1 MVEIAAVLFVI
12 GMMLVLYLDFI
23 GRNNGT
29 KQFINVDARKKQE
42 DRLTFNEKRIVYKYI
57 LKDCLLN
64 QFRTVLP
71 KHLQRLFFIGHI
83 SAGNEIVDRPLI
95 FAQSDHK
102 YADNS
107 RNAQGYNINKGGDD
121 KTHQCGPKSNFF
133 TVHFCDSNSNDP
145 LADSI
150 SIPNDRNN

>member
-1 MVEIAAVLFVI
+1 MVEIVAVLFVI

-29 KQFINVDARKKQE
+29 KQSINVDVGKKQE

-71 KHLQRLFFIGHI
+71 KQLQR
-83 SAGNEIVDRPLI
+83 
-95 FAQSDHK
+95 
-102 YADNS
+102 
-107 RNAQGYNINKGGDD
+107 
-121 KTHQCGPKSNFF
+121 PKSNFF